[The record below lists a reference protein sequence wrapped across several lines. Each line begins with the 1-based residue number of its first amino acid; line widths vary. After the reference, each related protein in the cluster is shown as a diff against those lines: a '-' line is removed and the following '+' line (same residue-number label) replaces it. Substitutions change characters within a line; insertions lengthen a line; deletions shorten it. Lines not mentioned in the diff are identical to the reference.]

1 MREQTKLTRVY
12 FTMVKN
18 YTMVS
23 HNLRL

>member
-1 MREQTKLTRVY
+1 MKAHKGL

-23 HNLRL
+23 HNPKL